1 MDLDTVIFAVGFVL
15 ILEGLAFAAFPAAMK
30 RAMGLILNLS
40 FERLR
45 FLGFVALFLGFVVIW
60 FNWG

>member
-1 MDLDTVIFAVGFVL
+1 MDLNTVIFAVGFVL

-30 RAMGLILNLS
+30 RGMGLILNLS
-40 FERLR
+40 IERLR